1 MIGAVAARI
10 NHSSL
15 DCLLLTWRLNYHHIR
30 GCRLI
35 IILVTDTY
43 ARVTGDSTYLT
54 VAALELISDRRD
66 MMVHEGVVRV
76 HSVYA
81 MEEVLC

>member
-1 MIGAVAARI
+1 M
-10 NHSSL
+10 
-15 DCLLLTWRLNYHHIR
+15 
-30 GCRLI
+30 
-35 IILVTDTY
+35 IILVTGTY

-76 HSVYA
+76 HSVHA
-81 MEEVLC
+81 MEEVCT